1 MRIHVVTTSSSN
13 NLRQQFSLRVSRS
26 RGNNAVPLITSPQ
39 PEQKPLD
46 LSQHRKLPSTR
57 NIVRRLQLPNP
68 HQRPIAIPTPPPPIR
83 PQPIHPR
90 ITQLPCPSHVLPPKP
105 GPRIPLPLPQLH
117 EVSLAPAPPPEPAAS
132 GNGVHGNPGITR
144 GFRTLGSEC
153 AEF

>member
-1 MRIHVVTTSSSN
+1 VRIHVVTTSSSN
-13 NLRQQFSLRVSRS
+13 NFRQQFSLRVSRS

-90 ITQLPCPSHVLPPKP
+90 IPQLPCPSHVLPPK
-105 GPRIPLPLPQLH
+105 RRSDQHLLVFKRNALPLP
-117 EVSLAPAPPPEPAAS
+117 PPPPPQSAAP
-132 GNGVHGNPGITR
+132 GNGVHGHA
-144 GFRTLGSEC
+144 RTPR
-153 AEF
+153 